1 MDKVVLK
8 FGGSSVKDAEHID
21 RVADLVIEKKE
32 NFGKVVTVV
41 SAQGDTTDELIEKA
55 QEINP
60 HPHRR
65 EMDQLLATGEMISI
79 SLLAMAIQKKGHKAI
94 SLTGFQAGIHTYGSY
109 SKSKVNDIDTARI
122 LELLRNDYIVIVAG
136 FQGINEVGDITTL
149 GRGGS
154 DTSAVALAAAL
165 DAPCEIYTDVAGIY
179 TVDPRLHPQAKKLDR
194 ISFEEAMEMANLG
207 AKIIDPRAVELA
219 EKFHVSLYIALNTG
233 KVLGTYITDE
243 GEDQDMER
251 NVISNISVIKET
263 LLVNLTIARTEKEKI
278 TKFFLELAKGD
289 INIDVIS
296 QNLLPDERIAISFT
310 SIMDRK
316 YDIEQIIQ
324 KMQLDFD
331 FVENVSKVSVIG
343 NAMRS
348 QPGVAARVF
357 DLFLAN
363 DVDFYQVST
372 SEISI
377 SYIIP
382 TELVDRV
389 VKLLVK
395 EFNL

>member
-1 MDKVVLK
+1 MDKIVLK
-8 FGGSSVKDAEHID
+8 FGGSSVKDAAHID

-32 NFGKVVTVV
+32 SFGKVVTVV
-41 SAQGDTTDELIEKA
+41 SAQGDTTDHLIEKA
-55 QEINP
+55 KEIHP
-60 HPHRR
+60 HPNRR
-65 EMDQLLATGEMISI
+65 EMDQLLATGEIISI
-79 SLLAMAIQKKGHKAI
+79 SLLALAIQKKGHKAI
-94 SLTGFQAGIHTYGSY
+94 SLTGFQAGIHTFGSY
-109 SKSKVNDIDTARI
+109 SKSKVGDIETARI
-122 LELLRNDYIVIVAG
+122 EELLRNGYIVIVAG
-136 FQGINEVGDITTL
+136 FQGINEIGDVTTL

-165 DAPCEIYTDVAGIY
+165 HAPCEIYTDVSGIY
-179 TVDPRLHPQAKKLDR
+179 TVDPRLHAQAKKLDR

-219 EKFHVSLYIALNTG
+219 EKFKVSLYIALNTG

-243 GEDQDMER
+243 GEEEVER
-251 NVISNISVIKET
+251 NVISNISVIKEI
-263 LLVNLTIARTEKEKI
+263 LLVNLTIARNEREKI
-278 TKFFLELAKGD
+278 TKFFLELANED

-296 QNLLPDERIAISFT
+296 QNLLPNDRIAISFT
-310 SIMDRK
+310 SVMDRQH
-316 YDIEQIIQ
+316 DIEQIIES
-324 KMQLDFD
+324 MQLNFN

-377 SYIIP
+377 SYIIN
-382 TELVDRV
+382 TALVERV